1 LNKEAIV
8 PFAVSRDGTRIAYD
22 VQGSGPALILID
34 GAFCGRNMGPMPK
47 LAPLLAPHFT
57 VYNYD
62 RRGRGD
68 SGDTRPFS
76 VDREYEDLAALIE
89 LAGGSAFLYG
99 TSSGASLALFATA
112 RGLPVAKLAIFEPP
126 FTDVPGGK
134 PMPAGY
140 QAELERLVAEDRRA
154 DIIRFFMVRMIGMPA
169 FMMPMMRFNPH
180 WKAMLHN
187 APSLAYDAAIME
199 GYGFPT
205 EAAKSIHVPT
215 IVMSGDKTFR
225 QLREPVRLARE
236 TIPGA
241 RFALLPGQ
249 SHDAAAETV
258 APVLIDFFL
267 GTERARA
274 AA

>member
-1 LNKEAIV
+1 MAMFTSK
-8 PFAVSRDGTRIAYD
+8 DGTSIAYD
-22 VQGSGPALILID
+22 KRGSGPALILID

-68 SGDTRPFS
+68 SPDIRPFTADS
-76 VDREYEDLAALIE
+76 EYEDLAALIDI
-89 LAGGSAFLYG
+89 AGGSAHLYG
-99 TSSGASLALFATA
+99 TSSGAGLALFASA
-112 RGLPVAKLAIFEPP
+112 RGLPINRLALFEPP

-134 PMPAGY
+134 PMPKGY
-140 QAELERLVAEDRRA
+140 QEELERLVAADRRA
-154 DIIRFFMVRMIGMPA
+154 DVVKYFMTKMIGMPA
-169 FMMPMMRFNPH
+169 IMMPLMRLNPG

-187 APSLAYDAAIME
+187 APSLPHDAAIMQ

-205 EAAKSIHVPT
+205 AAARSIRVPT
-215 IVMSGDKTFR
+215 IVISGDRTFK
-225 QLREPVRLARE
+225 QLKEPVRLTRE

-241 RFALLPGQ
+241 RFASLPGQ
-249 SHDAAAETV
+249 SHDAAAELV
-258 APVLIDFFL
+258 APVLIEFFADKA
-267 GTERARA
+267 TARA